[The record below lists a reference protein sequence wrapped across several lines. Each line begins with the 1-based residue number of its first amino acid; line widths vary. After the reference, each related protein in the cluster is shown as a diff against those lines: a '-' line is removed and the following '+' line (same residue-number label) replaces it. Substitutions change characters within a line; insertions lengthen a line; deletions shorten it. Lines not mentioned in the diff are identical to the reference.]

1 MEKNRNPKIL
11 GYIQGKA
18 VYEVGGGTPTKEE
31 DYAKLKAEQVPVL
44 MGTITE
50 TLKTALT
57 EHEQKLGKT
66 FQKYEDDLKNFG
78 SVSEATKADL
88 KKMAEDY
95 TGMRNDVDAILQ
107 SQTKFL
113 DSKPKQKTAGGE
125 FVDSDEFKKAAA
137 DGGDVR
143 ITKKFDS
150 PVFLKN
156 TILGESGS
164 PQEPDSTIV
173 QRHEVPGIVPGAFR
187 MLSILDVIPMGIT
200 ASNLV
205 HYTRELTFS
214 NQAAETLEG
223 VTKPESSL
231 TFEDATAP
239 VRTIA
244 HWLKVSKQVMEDAPA
259 LQSYIDQRLRYG
271 VRLKLEQQIL
281 AGTGVN
287 PSLSGLIGD
296 TSNHTALAAVSG
308 EINFDAA
315 NRAKYAV
322 VSADY
327 MPDAYLINPA
337 DWGTME
343 RKKDG
348 AGRYFGDQGVI
359 NYLAGGLIPTLWG
372 LPVILSNSV
381 TSGSFVAVSLASMM
395 AWLRQEATVTIHDQD
410 SDNVQKNLLTIRGEM
425 RAAFT
430 VFRPAANVVG
440 AWPE

>member
-1 MEKNRNPKIL
+1 MEKSINPKIL
-11 GYIQGKA
+11 GYVQGKA
-18 VYEVGGGTPTKEE
+18 VYEVGGGTPTDE
-31 DYAKLKAEQVPVL
+31 DYAKLKAEQVPAL

-50 TLKTALT
+50 TLKKALG
-57 EHEQKLGKT
+57 EHETKLQAT
-66 FQKYEDDLKNFG
+66 FQKYEDDLKNHG
-78 SVSEATKADL
+78 AVSEATKADL

-95 TGMRNDVDAILQ
+95 TGMRNDVDKILQ

-113 DSKPKQKTAGGE
+113 DDKPKRKTPGGE
-125 FVDSDEFKKAAA
+125 FVGSDEFKKAALA
-137 DGGDVR
+137 GGDVR
-143 ITKKFDS
+143 ISKKFDS

-156 TILGESGS
+156 TILGEGGS
-164 PQEPDSTIV
+164 PQDPESVIV

-187 MLSILDVIPMGIT
+187 MLSLLDVLPMGIT

-205 HYTRELTFS
+205 HYTRELTFTNS
-214 NQAAETLEG
+214 AAETAEG

-231 TFEDATAP
+231 TFEDASAP

-244 HWLKVSKQVMEDAPA
+244 HWLKVSKQVMDDAPA

-271 VRLKLEQQIL
+271 VRLRFEQQLL
-281 AGTGVN
+281 AGTGVS
-287 PSLSGLIGD
+287 PLLSGLIGD
-296 TSNHTALAAVSG
+296 TNNHTALAAVSG

-337 DWGTME
+337 DWGNME

-381 TSGSFVAVSLASMM
+381 PAGQFVAISLASMM

-410 SDNVQKNLLTIRGEM
+410 TDNVQKNLLTIRGEM

-440 AWPE
+440 SWPE